1 MTDPIAGAH
10 PIPMAGCAGSTGMHR
25 LLLTSAAIA
34 ATLTLAACGSSSS
47 STGTPAAARSD
58 TVSIQNV
65 NGVGRVLVDSSGMAL
80 YTPNQEAHGKIACV
94 GSCTSEWQPLEPG
107 SGKPT
112 AATGAGDVGV
122 VKRPDGGR
130 QVTLDGMPL
139 YTFVQDSPGQITGD
153 GFQDNFG
160 GTSFTWHVVLAG
172 GSKGTGTGAA
182 GSSGSYGY

>member
-1 MTDPIAGAH
+1 
-10 PIPMAGCAGSTGMHR
+10 MHR
-25 LLLTSAAIA
+25 LLTCAAVA
-34 ATLTLAACGSSSS
+34 ATLTLAACGGNSNSSSNQ
-47 STGTPAAARSD
+47 TPAAAKSD
-58 TVSIQNV
+58 TVGIQQV

-80 YTPNQEAHGKIACV
+80 YTPNQEAHGKIVCV
-94 GSCTSEWQPLEPG
+94 ASCTSEWQPVNVG
-107 SGKPT
+107 KAKPT
-112 AATGAGDVGV
+112 AAMGAGNVGV
-122 VKRPDGGR
+122 VKRPDGAR

-153 GFQDNFG
+153 GFQDKFG